1 MVRHVVDWDEVEPAA
16 APGGLSKRRI
26 DLPGMSLVSVAVPG
40 GTRGTRHSHDHDQ
53 FVQVVS
59 GSGTLATE
67 DGERPFAA
75 GTVFVFPAGTW
86 HLANFDTD
94 TLLVETNLVAVG

>member
-1 MVRHVVDWDEVEPAA
+1 MTHHVVAWDEVEAVA
-16 APGGLSKRRI
+16 APGGLLKRRI
-26 DLPGMSLVSVAVPG
+26 DLPGMSLVSVAVSG

-67 DGERPFAA
+67 QGERPFSA
-75 GTVFVFPAGTW
+75 GTVFAFPAGTW
-86 HLANFDTD
+86 HLANFETD
-94 TLLVETNLVAVG
+94 TVLVETNLGAG